1 MAGFVIVC
9 CTLVAACG
17 RGGGGSGDTQSIDEQ
32 VGLDQEGML
41 QRQAQAEN
49 GIRDCM
55 KAQGF
60 EYVPV
65 DPAAQQAAL
74 VGAPGMGKD
83 DFEKQYGYGITT
95 LYEQRRRQ
103 VGAGA
108 NDAIRAALSPA
119 DRVAYDR
126 ALHGDDPTATLAQA
140 LDSGDFTHLGG
151 CIRKA
156 TEAVFGGAETL
167 TTLQSKLDELD
178 ERIQADPRMVKAIS
192 KWSGCMRAA
201 GFAGLEHP
209 QDVDATLQRKL
220 EAIVGTPDGNASTSA
235 EPDYDTAAL
244 AALQH
249 EEVSMVAADKACESR
264 YVAGVEEKVAAE
276 YERTFREENAGL
288 LAKVPAR

>member
-1 MAGFVIVC
+1 MPRYRMAGLVIVC

-95 LYEQRRRQ
+95 LYEQR
-103 VGAGA
+103 
-108 NDAIRAALSPA
+108 
-119 DRVAYDR
+119 
-126 ALHGDDPTATLAQA
+126 
-140 LDSGDFTHLGG
+140 
-151 CIRKA
+151 
-156 TEAVFGGAETL
+156 
-167 TTLQSKLDELD
+167 
-178 ERIQADPRMVKAIS
+178 
-192 KWSGCMRAA
+192 
-201 GFAGLEHP
+201 
-209 QDVDATLQRKL
+209 
-220 EAIVGTPDGNASTSA
+220 
-235 EPDYDTAAL
+235 
-244 AALQH
+244 
-249 EEVSMVAADKACESR
+249 
-264 YVAGVEEKVAAE
+264 
-276 YERTFREENAGL
+276 
-288 LAKVPAR
+288 